1 MSEATKAIADLL
13 RRIHELEV
21 ERDGLA
27 EENARLRQA
36 IEAYSEQVEL
46 ETVQMRL
53 DG

>member
-1 MSEATKAIADLL
+1 MSITTDVADLL
-13 RRIHELEV
+13 RRVSELER
-21 ERDGLA
+21 ERDVLA